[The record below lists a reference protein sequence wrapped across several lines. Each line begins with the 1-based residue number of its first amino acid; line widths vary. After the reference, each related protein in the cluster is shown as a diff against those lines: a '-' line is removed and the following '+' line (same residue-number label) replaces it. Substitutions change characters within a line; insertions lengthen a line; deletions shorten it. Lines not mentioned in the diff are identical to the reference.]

1 MMLQIEKDQVKNVKF
16 NKLESIIPASEIGDE
31 EDTEEESGEDGDE
44 EKGED
49 GDDENGEDGEVEKD
63 GMSGDRNSGL
73 EDGIERSSERSSE
86 GSLQSK
92 SSSVAEVTYS
102 VREAY
107 HKGGEQSA
115 SLSLGSIHD
124 PPHSPDTRRR
134 LMQSRSPSLQSSDSS
149 VSKSKRHAP
158 NQRSSPFHNRADGSK
173 GASPNHRSLSDAESA
188 SDTSRR
194 SNVDGADTENTDDR
208 LHRLAIELLENSD
221 SDSDQGQTADSASN
235 NSPTHL
241 SSKYPTSK
249 SGRRS
254 PRLQSSSPNQGQL
267 LQDKQ
272 QQQQQ
277 QSQQQQQQSQ
287 QQQSQQEPEFTT
299 PQTNSSSIFFSRS
312 QRELSRLLVEK
323 MPLEILKRMVI
334 RWPVGNEVFRDHSA
348 LASSRLMITVWDAA
362 GDPLQQN
369 FVPFFFSDRCFF
381 VATYNLMKD
390 LDKPCDSFKNK
401 DLTNI
406 DGSVLTNAQVLE
418 SWIGNATAF
427 RRAVPSTPFSCI
439 KQTPL
444 LPPLVLTCTNTDQE
458 TVTSAPIQFHKF
470 FDRESFDSYKKH
482 LVEADSPSAL
492 CLSNH
497 YETLCNKSEKEVP
510 EIPNGGHHL
519 LRREIDHLARL
530 MPYMLD
536 RVPVQWVKFE
546 QLIYGLQ
553 QQKKVILLYND
564 LARYIQEHCNLS
576 GPLQVQPVLSHFHDV
591 GVIVYFYRHPELC
604 NLVITNPQWL
614 ASALSSLIT
623 SNPGKWIT
631 PEVKSAFT
639 KLGRE
644 GVIEKEML
652 QLAYRCAH
660 MRQRYWNEMVFI
672 LNCMDLICCHPSLH
686 SSNSLYV
693 PAMVLQVAP
702 DPYVIPNDNDP
713 CRLYFSTHTAA
724 IPLAVFNQLV
734 VRCIRSCRY
743 APKIFFQW
751 AHIQLNSSH
760 HLLLWKEH
768 TSLICLVQSHVEDFC
783 KMCSDESNEEAMG
796 FSPQCSN
803 VAHLIGEQSEFM
815 PTDNIAVLI
824 KTSTN
829 SGVNPKLHLAFSD
842 EEDSLKMLCSRVRC
856 FIEKNL
862 QFLCS
867 CWYPGLELELQC
879 QVEEER
885 VTLNQYWKHT
895 TLNTGKAPECVSVW
909 FG

>member
-1 MMLQIEKDQVKNVKF
+1 M
-16 NKLESIIPASEIGDE
+16 
-31 EDTEEESGEDGDE
+31 T
-44 EKGED
+44 
-49 GDDENGEDGEVEKD
+49 
-63 GMSGDRNSGL
+63 
-73 EDGIERSSERSSE
+73 
-86 GSLQSK
+86 
-92 SSSVAEVTYS
+92 SSVGGSCSHDDDGAENAASYI
-102 VREAY
+102 
-107 HKGGEQSA
+107 A
-115 SLSLGSIHD
+115 SLSLGDKHE
-124 PPHSPDTRRR
+124 PPYSPDTRRKMMNSR
-134 LMQSRSPSLQSSDSS
+134 STSSSSLQLSITSATTVKPKRSQTSPGALRSPSHRRE
-149 VSKSKRHAP
+149 KR
-158 NQRSSPFHNRADGSK
+158 RLGKTSSPTH
-173 GASPNHRSLSDAESA
+173 PSLSSA
-188 SDTSRR
+188 DSAYGSGDKSRGMEVCGDTD
-194 SNVDGADTENTDDR
+194 NMDDR
-208 LHRLAIELLENSD
+208 LHRLAIESIHSTSSD
-221 SDSDQGQTADSASN
+221 SEEDGQTSNATSAHSA
-235 NSPTHL
+235 L
-241 SSKYPTSK
+241 SSLHSPSGGSSRLSIKHSMSS

-254 PRLQSSSPNQGQL
+254 PRPQSSSPNNQGQPL
-267 LQDKQ
+267 PPDRQ
-272 QQQQQ
+272 QQQSSLQQ
-277 QSQQQQQQSQ
+277 TQSQSQQQQQQQ
-287 QQQSQQEPEFTT
+287 QQQNQQETDTEFTK
-299 PQTNSSSIFFSRS
+299 PETNSSSIFFSQS

-323 MPLEILKRMVI
+323 IPLEILKRMVI
-334 RWPVGNEVFRDHSA
+334 RWPVGTEVFRDHSA
-348 LASSRLMITVWDAA
+348 LAASRLMITVWDAA

-369 FVPFFFSDRCFF
+369 FIPLFFTDRCFY
-381 VATYNLMKD
+381 VATYNLLKEMDRPCESYMK
-390 LDKPCDSFKNK
+390 K

-406 DGSVLTNAQVLE
+406 DGSIPTNAEVLE

-427 RRAVPSTPFSCI
+427 QKSMPSTPFKCE

-444 LPPLVLTCTNTDQE
+444 LPPLILACTNIDRPA
-458 TVTSAPIQFHKF
+458 VANSPIQFYNF

-482 LVEADSPSAL
+482 LVESTSPSAL

-497 YETLCNKSEKEVP
+497 YETLVNRSEEEVP
-510 EIPNGGHHL
+510 EIPYGGHHL

-530 MPYMLD
+530 MPYMHD
-536 RVPVQWVKFE
+536 RIPVQWVKFE

-564 LARYIQEHCNLS
+564 LARYIQEHCKLS

-591 GVIVYFYRHPELC
+591 GVICFFYRHPELC

-631 PEVKSAFT
+631 PEVKSAFS

-693 PAMVLQVAP
+693 PAMVLQPAP

-713 CRLYFSTHTAA
+713 CQLYFSTQTAA
-724 IPLAVFNQLV
+724 IPLAIFNQLI

-743 APKIFFQW
+743 PPKIYFQW
-751 AHIQLNSSH
+751 VHIQLNSSH

-768 TSLICLVQSHVEDFC
+768 NSLVCLVQSNVKDYC
-783 KMCSDESNEEAMG
+783 RRCRDESSHEEAALG

-815 PTDNIAVLI
+815 PTDNIARLI
-824 KTSTN
+824 DSSTN

-842 EEDSLKMLCSRVRC
+842 EEGSLKDICLRVRC
-856 FIEKNL
+856 FLEKNL
-862 QFLCS
+862 QFLCN
-867 CWYPGLELELQC
+867 CWYPGLKLELQC
-879 QVEEER
+879 QLEER
-885 VTLNQYWKHT
+885 RVMLNQYWKHT
-895 TLNTGKAPECVSVW
+895 TLKTGRAPESVSVW